1 MGGANSAAIFGIYE
15 RSDKMGLVF
24 FIFLIIW
31 GKGLFLVKLF
41 FMVGAIIFIGAPLL
55 AGALVIWRVLKI
67 GGGGR
72 IPAA

>member
-1 MGGANSAAIFGIYE
+1 ME
-15 RSDKMGLVF
+15 LLF

-41 FMVGAIIFIGAPLL
+41 FIIAAIIFIGAPLL
-55 AGALVIWRVLKI
+55 AGALIIWRVVKI
-67 GGGGR
+67 GGVGI